1 VSAATKGGSSRQ
13 LRTSSIRSSQRDKLL
28 TLPMYTALS
37 VPPDSSF
44 SACGISRAP
53 TRVMGLPQLGK
64 EAGAVGG
71 ERGAPREGDG
81 VVSTKSAA
89 ARWIQFPNKVR
100 TMK

>member
-1 VSAATKGGSSRQ
+1 
-13 LRTSSIRSSQRDKLL
+13 
-28 TLPMYTALS
+28 
-37 VPPDSSF
+37 
-44 SACGISRAP
+44 
-53 TRVMGLPQLGK
+53 MGLPQLGK